1 MSVKLKRIK
10 KANIA
15 IISVILSI
23 SLLVLILFT
32 SCVPACVGIAFVDY
46 PNLGSNLNAPTVDKK
61 LGKALANGY
70 YEAAVEAIEDGANVD
85 KTVISLF
92 IRLGQPNYS
101 TISECITNGNAEL
114 ARLLLGKGADP
125 NYSEG
130 CSLLY
135 YAIQEGK
142 YDIAEAL
149 IEYGA
154 DVNSVL
160 DNNGDSQSPL
170 EVFIRDWC
178 FYEYPSPE
186 DHWEEAVFNALL
198 KNGAVM
204 PQESLEEIIEQA
216 DTVEYNLSYIQ
227 RVVKQGNYSLPSPM
241 KEIVSGDSDAALS
254 YLNKVTEI
262 DSDNKTALIIYSS
275 AFCDSRVIDRLIEL
289 GCDINTTAAGG
300 EYIDTEQDSEFIK
313 ENDVNLLSIAARY
326 NNAEAVKYLYDKG
339 VKLNTGVYNLKYADY
354 AVAMNKNADTIKYI
368 DEIVHGCTHYSL
380 SLACTYGNYEYLAL
394 YADYIEKLDKIE
406 KCELL
411 GCAAFS
417 DSLDIIKL
425 LTAAGADDF
434 SQAAEFIGV
443 ISDETLNYLLND
455 CTSFKDT
462 EEFLRYAIVC
472 GDFERVKLLVESGA
486 DVNKSYSDD
495 IHDDIAPIFTA
506 IHYGSTEIAEYLIK
520 QGADIE
526 KKDSQSRTPL
536 MCAAQAL
543 SHNMVSLLLDKGADP
558 TIKNNNGETV
568 ADILKSEE
576 ITAEDEKMLKL

>member
-1 MSVKLKRIK
+1 MK

-15 IISVILSI
+15 IISVILSLC
-23 SLLVLILFT
+23 LLVLILFT

-70 YEAAVEAIEDGANVD
+70 YEAAAEAIEDGANVD
-85 KTVISLF
+85 KTVITLF

-101 TISECITNGNAEL
+101 TVSECITNSNAGL
-114 ARLLLGKGADP
+114 ARLLLENGADP

-135 YAIQEGK
+135 YALEEGQ

-160 DNNGDSQSPL
+160 DNSGDSQSPL

-178 FYEYPSPE
+178 FCEYPSAE
-186 DHWEEAVFNALL
+186 DYGEEAVFNALL
-198 KNGAVM
+198 KKGAVM
-204 PQESLEEIIEQA
+204 PQESLEEIISQA

-227 RVVKQGNYSLPSPM
+227 RVVKQGDYSLPSPM

-254 YLNKVTEI
+254 YLNNVTEI
-262 DSDNKTALIIYSS
+262 DSDSKTALIIYAS
-275 AFCDSRVIDRLIEL
+275 AFCNSRVIDRLIEL

-313 ENDVNLLSIAARY
+313 ENDVNLLSVAARY
-326 NNAEAVKYLYDKG
+326 NTAEAVKYLYEKG

-354 AVAMNKNADTIKYI
+354 AAALNKNADTIRYI
-368 DEIVHGCTHYSL
+368 DEIAHGCTHYAL
-380 SLACTYGNYEYLAL
+380 LLACAYGNYEYTAL
-394 YADYIEKLDKIE
+394 YANNIEKLDRIE
-406 KCELL
+406 KRELL

-434 SQAAEFIGV
+434 SEAADFIGTM
-443 ISDETLNYLLND
+443 SDETLNYLLND
-455 CTSFKDT
+455 CGSFKNH
-462 EEFLRYAIVC
+462 EEFLRYAIVS
-472 GDFERVKLLVESGA
+472 GDFERVKLIVESGA
-486 DVNKSYSDD
+486 DVNKSYANDFYDD
-495 IHDDIAPIFTA
+495 EAPIFTA
-506 IHYGSTEIAEYLIK
+506 IYYGDIEIVDYLIE

-526 KKDSQSRTPL
+526 KKDSRSRTPL

-543 SHNMVSLLLDKGADP
+543 SHNMVSLLLDKGSDP
-558 TIKNNNGETV
+558 TAKDNNGETA
-568 ADILKSEE
+568 ADILQAEE
-576 ITAEDEKMLKL
+576 ITAEDEKMPKL